1 MKLRILTLAIL
12 LSSINSFSQEVSNE
26 TNSLESQFD
35 KIYRISTSYQKY
47 KVISKDLFQRL
58 KLNVIDSLNASKKL
72 ILERER
78 LLKSER
84 EKNEIIKT
92 KLEITQQ
99 NLDAS
104 TKKENTI
111 SLFGMQIKKGTYNI
125 ILWLLIAALISG
137 LLYFIYKFSKSS
149 IITRTAQNNLLDT
162 EQEFDQH
169 RKKAI
174 EREQKLRRQL
184 QDLIN
189 KQRSN

>member
-1 MKLRILTLAIL
+1 MKLGILTLVLL

-26 TNSLESQFD
+26 TNSLENQFD

-47 KVISKDLFQRL
+47 KVISKDLFQKL

-72 ILERER
+72 VLERER

-104 TKKENTI
+104 TKKEDTI
-111 SLFGMQIKKGTYNI
+111 LLFGMQIKKGTYNI
-125 ILWLLIAALISG
+125 ILWLLIAILISG
-137 LLYFIYKFSKSS
+137 LLYFMYKFSKSS
-149 IITRTAQNNLLDT
+149 IITRTAQNNLLGT

-189 KQRSN
+189 KQRNN